1 MDFNNNTDYRNAGIG
16 INRSNTYLSLFNGT
30 FFAPSSGAYRWEIR
44 GNDDRGTIWLD
55 LDQDGVFESDGD
67 LGNEQL
73 AYQPNC
79 CGTKSATVNLVSGY
93 YRIAIAHGQ
102 GGGGSHQEA
111 YFSTPGG
118 GPTSLTK
125 IKPSAYPTLFLTD
138 NQKTVMKRGPLNL
151 VFDRNNELVYTHA
164 DGLGSVSV
172 STKQSLTSGN
182 WVHLAIRADFNSSK
196 LSLFMDGQKADEVS
210 ISPDQPLDI
219 ASAVGWTVGG
229 EHVIWRDFFNGKMD
243 DLGLFISLS
252 DLEIQDI
259 YNNDLNG
266 TELAASKSQIIYDE
280 GTEVSG
286 LTIAL
291 DEDGLVKAR
300 IAESNSFSTV
310 FQRNRS
316 GIRIGIT

>member
-1 MDFNNNTDYRNAGIG
+1 MLALTPNGSNYLTDGPGGRGLDFNNNTDYRNAGIG

-182 WVHLAIRADFNSSK
+182 WVHLA
-196 LSLFMDGQKADEVS
+196 LSLIH
-210 ISPDQPLDI
+210 ISEPTRP
-219 ASAVGWTVGG
+219 
-229 EHVIWRDFFNGKMD
+229 
-243 DLGLFISLS
+243 
-252 DLEIQDI
+252 
-259 YNNDLNG
+259 Y
-266 TELAASKSQIIYDE
+266 
-280 GTEVSG
+280 
-286 LTIAL
+286 
-291 DEDGLVKAR
+291 
-300 IAESNSFSTV
+300 
-310 FQRNRS
+310 
-316 GIRIGIT
+316 